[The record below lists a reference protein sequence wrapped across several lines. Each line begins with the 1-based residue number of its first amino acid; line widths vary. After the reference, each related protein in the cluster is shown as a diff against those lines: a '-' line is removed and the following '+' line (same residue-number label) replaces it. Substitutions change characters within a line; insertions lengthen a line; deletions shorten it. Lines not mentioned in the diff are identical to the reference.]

1 MNKLSELLG
10 LRAKIA
16 ELESE
21 INNET
26 VTFTKDELIDFTKTI
41 SNAVA
46 NGVKYELSKKDNFDF
61 GGALYTKR
69 NSDVMGGLEVKVSR
83 GRVLSEVVDS
93 IDWVLDDE
101 NVESVVETVL
111 EGLGK

>member
-1 MNKLSELLG
+1 MNKLAELLG
-10 LRAKIA
+10 LRAQIA
-16 ELESE
+16 ELENE
-21 INNET
+21 INNESI
-26 VTFTKDELIDFTKTI
+26 TFTKEELIEFTKTI

-61 GGALYTKR
+61 TNALYSKK
-69 NSDVMGGLEVKVSR
+69 SDVIGGIEVKVSR

-93 IDWVLDDE
+93 IDWVLNDE

>member
-1 MNKLSELLG
+1 MNKLAELLG
-10 LRAKIA
+10 LRAQIA

-46 NGVKYELSKKDNFDF
+46 NGVKFELSKIDNFDF
-61 GGALYTKR
+61 KSALFTVKEEGEL
-69 NSDVMGGLEVKVSR
+69 VIKVSR
-83 GRVLSEVVDS
+83 TKVVDNIIGS
-93 IDWVLDDE
+93 IDWELNDE
-101 NVESVVETVL
+101 NVEDVVENVL
-111 EGLGK
+111 ESLGK

>member
-1 MNKLSELLG
+1 MNKLAELLG
-10 LRAKIA
+10 LKAKIA
-16 ELESE
+16 ELENE
-21 INNET
+21 INTESI
-26 VTFTKDELIDFTKTI
+26 TFTKEELIEFTKTI

-61 GGALYTKR
+61 GGALYSKK
-69 NSDVMGGLEVKVSR
+69 SDVIGGIEVKVSR

>member
-1 MNKLSELLG
+1 MNKLAELLG
-10 LRAKIA
+10 LRAQIA
-16 ELESE
+16 ELENE
-21 INNET
+21 INNESI
-26 VTFTKDELIDFTKTI
+26 TFTKEELIEFTKTI

-46 NGVKYELSKKDNFDF
+46 NGVKFELSKKDNFDF
-61 GGALYTKR
+61 ASALYSKK
-69 NSDVMGGLEVKVSR
+69 SDVIGGIEVKVSR

-93 IDWVLDDE
+93 IDWVLDEE

>member
-1 MNKLSELLG
+1 MNKLAELLG
-10 LRAKIA
+10 LRAQIA
-16 ELESE
+16 ELENE
-21 INNET
+21 INNE
-26 VTFTKDELIDFTKTI
+26 VISFTKEELIEFTKTI

-46 NGVKYELSKKDNFDF
+46 NGVKFELSKKDNFDF
-61 GGALYTKR
+61 AGALYTKR
-69 NSDVMGGLEVKVSR
+69 NSEVMGGLEVKVSR

-93 IDWVLDDE
+93 IDWVLDEE